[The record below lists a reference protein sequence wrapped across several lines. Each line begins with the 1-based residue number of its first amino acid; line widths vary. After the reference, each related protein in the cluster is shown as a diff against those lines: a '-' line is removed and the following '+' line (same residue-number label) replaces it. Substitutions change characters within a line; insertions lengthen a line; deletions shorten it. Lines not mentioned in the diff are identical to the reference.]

1 MKTSP
6 TALVGLKEICA
17 YARMS
22 TPRVKIAIQEYG
34 FPARQII
41 GTEWQSDMQLVDEW
55 RRERIG
61 RGAA

>member
-1 MKTSP
+1 
-6 TALVGLKEICA
+6 
-17 YARMS
+17 MS
-22 TPRVKIAIQEYG
+22 APRVKIAIQEHG